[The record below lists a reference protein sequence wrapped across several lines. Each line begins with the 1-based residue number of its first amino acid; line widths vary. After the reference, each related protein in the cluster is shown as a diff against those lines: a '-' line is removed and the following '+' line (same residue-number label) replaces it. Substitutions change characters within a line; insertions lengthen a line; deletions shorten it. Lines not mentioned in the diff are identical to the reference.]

1 MGLVTTERRGGA
13 AVFTYANPPLGTMT
27 AAGAEELL
35 QAVRAAVDDTEV
47 RCIVLTGGLP
57 GIFVRHYDVG
67 ELTVL
72 GERLAQTPA
81 PPQPAPQ
88 PADGRPAGGFLG
100 LADLVAT
107 AGKPVIAA
115 INGLCMGGGFELSLA
130 CDIRIAGADVTAIG
144 LPETRVGIFP
154 GGGGT
159 QRLPRVIGEARAL
172 EMILRGRVVTGP
184 AALEIG
190 LVHEVADDPLARAL
204 EIAEE
209 FAARPAEG
217 LAYAKRLT
225 RAALDR
231 PLSEGLADE
240 RRSFS
245 EVVRLPSA
253 IEAMKVSLAGAPL
266 GTREP
271 S

>member
-1 MGLVTTERRGGA
+1 MGLVTSERRGAA
-13 AVFTYANPPLGTMT
+13 AVLTYANPPLGAMT
-27 AAGAEELL
+27 AAGADELF
-35 QAVRAAVDDTEV
+35 QAVRAAVDDAEV

-72 GERLAQTPA
+72 GERLAQA
-81 PPQPAPQ
+81 PTPAPQ
-88 PADGRPAGGFLG
+88 PAAQRPAGGFLG
-100 LADLVAT
+100 LTDLVAT
-107 AGKPVIAA
+107 AEKPVIAA

-130 CDIRIAGADVTAIG
+130 CDIRIAGRDVTAIG

-184 AALEIG
+184 AAFEIG

-209 FAARPAEG
+209 FADRPPEG

-266 GTREP
+266 GSREP

>member
-1 MGLVTTERRGGA
+1 MGLVTSERCAAA
-13 AVFTYANPPLGTMT
+13 AVFRYANPPLGTMT
-27 AAGAEELL
+27 AAGAEELYKAV
-35 QAVRAAVDDTEV
+35 QAAIDDDAV
-47 RCIVLTGGLP
+47 RCIVLTGGTP

-72 GERLAQTPA
+72 GERLAAADAPTPPAA
-81 PPQPAPQ
+81 PAG
-88 PADGRPAGGFLG
+88 ASGGFLG
-100 LADLVAT
+100 LTDLLA
-107 AGKPVIAA
+107 AAPKPVIAA
-115 INGLCMGGGFELSLA
+115 INGLCMGGGFELGLA

-144 LPETRVGIFP
+144 LPETRVGLFP

-159 QRLPRVIGEARAL
+159 QRLPRIIGEARAL
-172 EMILRGRVVTGP
+172 EMILRGRVVSGP

-204 EIAEE
+204 EIAAE

-245 EVVRLPSA
+245 QVVRLPSA
-253 IEAMKVSLAGAPL
+253 IEAMKASLAGAPL
-266 GTREP
+266 GSREP

>member
-1 MGLVTTERRGGA
+1 MGLVTSERRGA
-13 AVFTYANPPLGTMT
+13 ASVLTYANPPLGTMT

-35 QAVRAAVDDTEV
+35 QAVRAAVDDPEV
-47 RCIVLTGGLP
+47 RCIVLTGGVP

-72 GERLAQTPA
+72 GERLAQTP
-81 PPQPAPQ
+81 PQPAPS
-88 PADGRPAGGFLG
+88 DGRPAGGFLG
-100 LADLVAT
+100 LTDLVA
-107 AGKPVIAA
+107 AAPKPVIAA

-159 QRLPRVIGEARAL
+159 QRLPRIIGEARAL

-184 AALEIG
+184 AAHEIG
-190 LVHEVADDPLARAL
+190 LVHEVAADPLARAL
-204 EIAEE
+204 DIADE

-240 RRSFS
+240 RRSFL
-245 EVVRLPSA
+245 EVVRLPTA
-253 IEAMKVSLAGAPL
+253 IEAMTVSLASAPL

>member
-1 MGLVTTERRGGA
+1 MGLVTSERRGAA
-13 AVFTYANPPLGTMT
+13 AVITYANPPLGTMT
-27 AAGAEELL
+27 AAGAEEMF
-35 QAVRAAVDDTEV
+35 QAVQAAVENDEI
-47 RCIVLTGGLP
+47 RCLVLTGGVP

-72 GERLAQTPA
+72 GERLAQAAAA
-81 PPQPAPQ
+81 PPQTAAQPQ
-88 PADGRPAGGFLG
+88 RPAGGFLG
-100 LADLVAT
+100 LTDLVA
-107 AGKPVIAA
+107 AAPKPVIAA

-130 CDIRIAGADVTAIG
+130 CDIRIAGADVTSIG

-172 EMILRGRVVTGP
+172 EMILRGRVMTGP
-184 AALEIG
+184 AAHQIG

-209 FAARPAEG
+209 FAARPPEG
-217 LAYAKRLT
+217 LAYAKRLI

-245 EVVRLPSA
+245 QVVRLPSA
-253 IEAMKVSLAGAPL
+253 IEAMKTSLAGAPL

>member
-1 MGLVTTERRGGA
+1 MSLVTVERRGGA
-13 AVFTYANPPLGTMT
+13 ALVTYANPDIGTMT
-27 AAGAEELL
+27 AAGAGEMLAAMQGL
-35 QAVRAAVDDTEV
+35 VADPAVRAVV
-47 RCIVLTGGLP
+47 ITGGVP
-57 GIFVRHYDVG
+57 GIFIRHYDVG

-72 GERLAQTPA
+72 GDALAKA
-81 PPQPAPQ
+81 PPPDPATS
-88 PADGRPAGGFLG
+88 ASGGGFGALI
-100 LADLVAT
+100 DLIA
-107 AGKPVIAA
+107 AAPKPIIAA
-115 INGLCMGGGFELSLA
+115 INGLCMGGGFELTLA
-130 CDIRIAGADVTAIG
+130 CDIRIAGKDVTAIG

-172 EMILRGRVVTGP
+172 EMILRGRVVSGP
-184 AALEIG
+184 DAGVIG
-190 LVHEVADDPLARAL
+190 LVHEVVDDPVARAL
-204 EIAEE
+204 EIAAE
-209 FAARPAEG
+209 FEARPPEG

-231 PLSEGLADE
+231 PLSEGLSDE
-240 RRSFS
+240 RRSFV

-253 IEAMKVSLAGAPL
+253 VSAMRASLANAPL

>member
-1 MGLVTTERRGGA
+1 MGLVTSERRGA
-13 AVFTYANPPLGTMT
+13 SAVFSYANPPLGTMT
-27 AAGAEELL
+27 AAGAEELF
-35 QAVRAAVDDTEV
+35 QAVRAAVDDAEV

-72 GERLAQTPA
+72 GERLAQAPTA
-81 PPQPAPQ
+81 PPPPAAQ
-88 PADGRPAGGFLG
+88 RPAGGFLG
-100 LADLVAT
+100 LTDLVA
-107 AGKPVIAA
+107 AAEKPVIAA
-115 INGLCMGGGFELSLA
+115 INGLCMGGGFELSVA
-130 CDIRIAGADVTAIG
+130 CDIRIAGRDVTAIG

-184 AALEIG
+184 AAAEIG

-209 FAARPAEG
+209 FAARPPEG
-217 LAYAKRLT
+217 VAYAKRLT

-266 GTREP
+266 GSREP